1 MARSKN
7 TSGSK
12 KGGRKSASSGIKGQ
26 SKKATTKVNTTAA
39 SGTFPKA
46 LLKAANERLRKLEK
60 VTGYAKGNVLYQNM
74 KNKMMNKPKKEGIIF
89 KSDKT
94 GRGVRFISEREFNKL
109 TPEQQAYYMAR
120 LEGFMKSAWSKSGKK
135 GGVQEI
141 RKKISEKLK
150 PQEEAR
156 ERAFDTFRNRPEIRD
171 KFPDLTYEQYKALY
185 EAYQRLRDVKGD
197 HFKYDDL
204 NMFLEYVRLDQL
216 KPDQIEEAMSFVKD
230 DDWGE
235 LADRGWLQRF

>member
-7 TSGSK
+7 SSGSK
-12 KGGRKSASSGIKGQ
+12 KGGRKSASSAN
-26 SKKATTKVNTTAA
+26 KAAA
-39 SGTFPKA
+39 PSTFPKA

-60 VTGYAKGNVLYQNM
+60 VSGLAEGNVMYQSM
-74 KNKMMNKPKKEGIIF
+74 KNKMMSKPKKEGIIF
-89 KSDKT
+89 KRDKT

-109 TPEQQAYYMAR
+109 TPAQQAYYMAR
-120 LEGFMKSAWSKSGKK
+120 LEGFMGSSWSTAGGTKK
-135 GGVQEI
+135 I
-141 RKKISEKLK
+141 RQKISEKLK

-156 ERAFDTFRNRPEIRD
+156 ERSFETFRNRPEIRD
-171 KFPDLTYEQYKALY
+171 KFPDLTYEQYKALF

-204 NMFLEYVRLDQL
+204 TMFMEYVRLDQL

-230 DDWGE
+230 DNWGE

>member
-7 TSGSK
+7 SSGNK

-26 SKKATTKVNTTAA
+26 SKKA

-46 LLKAANERLRKLEK
+46 MLKAANERLRKLEK
-60 VTGYAKGNVLYQNM
+60 VSGLAEGNVMYQSM
-74 KNKMMNKPKKEGIIF
+74 KNKMMSKPKKEGIIF

-120 LEGFMKSAWSKSGKK
+120 LEGFMGSSWSTAGGTKK
-135 GGVQEI
+135 I
-141 RKKISEKLK
+141 RQKISEKLK

-171 KFPDLTYEQYKALY
+171 KFPDLTYEQYKSLF

-204 NMFLEYVRLDQL
+204 NMFLEYVRLDEL

-230 DDWGE
+230 DNWGE

>member
-1 MARSKN
+1 MAKSKRSSN
-7 TSGSK
+7 K
-12 KGGRKSASSGIKGQ
+12 KAGRKSGSSAKKTSI
-26 SKKATTKVNTTAA
+26 KKAEAA
-39 SGTFPKA
+39 PSNFPKA

-60 VTGYAKGNVLYQNM
+60 VSGLAEGNVMYQSM
-74 KNKMMNKPKKEGIIF
+74 KNKMMSKPKKEGIIF
-89 KSDKT
+89 KRDKT
-94 GRGVRFISEREFNKL
+94 GKGVRFISERDFNKL
-109 TPEQQAYYMAR
+109 TEDQQKYYLAR

-141 RKKISEKLK
+141 RQKISEKLK

-156 ERAFDTFRNRPEIRD
+156 KRAFDTFKNRPEIKDR
-171 KFPDLTYEQYKALY
+171 FPDLTYEQYKALF

-204 NMFLEYVRLDQL
+204 TMFLEYVRVDQL

-230 DDWGE
+230 DNWGE
-235 LADRGWLQRF
+235 LVDRGWLQRF

>member
-1 MARSKN
+1 MAKSKRSSN
-7 TSGSK
+7 K
-12 KGGRKSASSGIKGQ
+12 KAGRKSGSSAKKTSI
-26 SKKATTKVNTTAA
+26 KKAEATN
-39 SGTFPKA
+39 SNFPKA

-60 VTGYAKGNVLYQNM
+60 VSGLAEGNVMYQSM
-74 KNKMMNKPKKEGIIF
+74 KNKMMRKPKKEGIIF

-120 LEGFMKSAWSKSGKK
+120 LEGFMGSSWSTAGGTKK
-135 GGVQEI
+135 I
-141 RKKISEKLK
+141 RQKISEKLK

-156 ERAFDTFRNRPEIRD
+156 ERSFDTFRNRPEIRD
-171 KFPDLTYEQYKALY
+171 KFPDLTYEQYKALF

-204 NMFLEYVRLDQL
+204 TMFMEYVRLDQL

-230 DDWGE
+230 DNWGE

>member
-7 TSGSK
+7 SSGSK

-60 VTGYAKGNVLYQNM
+60 VSGLAEGNVMYQSM

-89 KSDKT
+89 KRDKT
-94 GRGVRFISEREFNKL
+94 GRGVRFISKREFNKL

-120 LEGFMKSAWSKSGKK
+120 LEGFMGSSWSTAGGTKK
-135 GGVQEI
+135 I
-141 RKKISEKLK
+141 RQKISEKLK

-156 ERAFDTFRNRPEIRD
+156 EQSFETFRNRPEI
-171 KFPDLTYEQYKALY
+171 KENLPDLTYEQYKSLFSAY
-185 EAYQRLRDVKGD
+185 EKLKDVKGD

-204 NMFLEYVRLDQL
+204 TMFLEYVNVDDL